1 MCRLV
6 PSSPLTITLPLLLC
20 AVVALPVSH
29 ADTEAIKLTCEL
41 EVTTHPADGG
51 VKQSHET
58 ALVVMLFDA
67 ATGFKAI
74 TIHSVAIPVAV
85 ANKKGGAVTSFVDNS
100 DENRWDIS
108 NRRDRSKVAS
118 EESAAIDRNTGRLT
132 AYSITTVGDAS
143 QRVKARGSCATID
156 TSKRIFQAQGP
167 SMRPTSRDTKQIT
180 AEGYAG
186 AAAGVSQDRG
196 VPSICGSPV
205 RGTAVSASTLQPA
218 STSRRP
224 VPADR
229 PFLCTH
235 PRAREYPAIPRK
247 DGQCEEEIT

>member
-6 PSSPLTITLPLLLC
+6 PSSQLTVTLPLLLC

-41 EVTTHPADGG
+41 EVTTHPADGE

-100 DENRWDIS
+100 DESRWDIS

-118 EESAAIDRNTGRLT
+118 EESATIDRNTGRLT

-143 QRVKARGSCATID
+143 QHVEARGSCATID
-156 TSKRIFQAQGP
+156 TGKRKFQAQVP
-167 SMRPTSRDTKQIT
+167 SRRPRGRDTDEIT
-180 AEGYAG
+180 ASGYAV
-186 AAAGVSQDRG
+186 AAAEVSQDRG
-196 VPSICGSPV
+196 APSVCGSPV

-224 VPADR
+224 VPANR
-229 PFLCTH
+229 PCT
-235 PRAREYPAIPRK
+235 RSGAREYPAVPRN
-247 DGQCEEEIT
+247 DGQREKEIT